1 MRVGFLVCFG
11 VVTQVAWLKSLIV
24 ETCVVDSIAK
34 SIQLYYVNINKVLI
48 SKNKKFKKKRFKHME
63 IKYLIVK
70 ELVNKGYIIVE
81 PLRIDDVIVD
91 PLTKGDFTIPLIRNM
106 FLAWV

>member
-1 MRVGFLVCFG
+1 
-11 VVTQVAWLKSLIV
+11 
-24 ETCVVDSIAK
+24 
-34 SIQLYYVNINKVLI
+34 
-48 SKNKKFKKKRFKHME
+48 ME